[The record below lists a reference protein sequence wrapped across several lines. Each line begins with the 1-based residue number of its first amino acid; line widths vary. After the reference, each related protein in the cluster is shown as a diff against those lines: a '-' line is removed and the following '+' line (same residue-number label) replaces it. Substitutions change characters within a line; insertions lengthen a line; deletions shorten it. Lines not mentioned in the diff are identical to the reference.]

1 MGKVLIIGAGGVA
14 TVAAHKV
21 AQHPEVFDEIM
32 IATRRGNG
40 IVHPGDKLCG
50 TRVIP
55 LVIEEEK
62 LRQAEQAAG
71 GTRRV
76 AVRPFT

>member
-1 MGKVLIIGAGGVA
+1 
-14 TVAAHKV
+14 
-21 AQHPEVFDEIM
+21 M

-55 LVIEEEK
+55 LIIREEK

-71 GTRRV
+71 GMRFWKS
-76 AVRPFT
+76 VRLR